1 MIDKIE
7 WHEAFK
13 ELYKYAS
20 LSHKEFLI
28 KLEEWKKRNIDIV
41 EELEEKEPIKPLTFS
56 KSEIRRYIRDSRF

>member
-1 MIDKIE
+1 MIDKDE

-20 LSHKEFLI
+20 LPHKEFLE
-28 KLEEWKKRNIDIV
+28 KLEEWKKNNIDIV
-41 EELEEKEPIKPLTFS
+41 DELEEREPIKPITFS